1 MWNIPRQ
8 QLKYLFFYYFSLYFL
23 VACVVFDFYME
34 TVTGFTFGYV
44 GAFIYMWLRL
54 REAKELLKGFEDEQ

>member
-23 VACVVFDFYME
+23 AACVVFDFYME

-54 REAKELLKGFEDEQ
+54 REAKELLKGMEDE

>member
-8 QLKYLFFYYFSLYFL
+8 QVKYLFFYYFSLYFL
-23 VACVVFDFYME
+23 VACVVFDFYMG

-54 REAKELLKGFEDEQ
+54 REAKELLKGLEDE